1 MPTDQVVAFEGV
13 ASGAAIPWRVV
24 LERRAR
30 IMNRALAPGFFSH
43 RFAEDRYP
51 LFRAMLTANDTPAI
65 SQFASCKRHGRPL
78 LHLATHK

>member
-1 MPTDQVVAFEGV
+1 VAVDRLKLMPTDQVVAFEGV

-30 IMNRALAPGFFSH
+30 IMNRALALGFFSLGFFSH

-51 LFRAMLTANDTPAI
+51 RFRAML
-65 SQFASCKRHGRPL
+65 
-78 LHLATHK
+78 